1 MSIILFSSDF
11 YEKGRQL
18 SEKTA
23 ETLGYKYAGREILS
37 KVAEK
42 YDMAE
47 AKLTRALD
55 ETPSF
60 MGMSSKAWKLY
71 LAFIQEAALGEF
83 LDDDVVCHGLAAH
96 LYVLG
101 VSHVL
106 KIRILMD
113 PDERAG
119 QVVDQERVPLE
130 KARKIVQR
138 QDKQRRKWS
147 LDAFN
152 QDETDPGLYDTVI
165 NISQID
171 PEEAVEMITAATGY
185 RKFKPMTY
193 SVKCLQDRELAAR
206 VRAALLKNF
215 PDVRVQARD
224 GAVVVEI
231 KALKREKRR
240 KTEAV
245 KAVVGKISGVHYVE
259 VHVINDI
266 FRQAAESAR

>member
-1 MSIILFSSDF
+1 MPIILFSSDF

-18 SEKTA
+18 AEKTA
-23 ETLGYKYAGREILS
+23 ETLGYKYVDREILPS
-37 KVAEK
+37 VAEK
-42 YDMAE
+42 YGIAE
-47 AKLTRALD
+47 AKLKRALD
-55 ETPSF
+55 ETPTL
-60 MGMSSKAWKLY
+60 MGMPSKAWKLY
-71 LAFIQEAALGEF
+71 LAYIQEAVLGEL
-83 LDDDVVCHGLAAH
+83 LDDKVVCHGLAAH

-113 PDERAG
+113 PDERAREVSN
-119 QVVDQERVPLE
+119 QNEVSLQ
-130 KARKIVQR
+130 KAGKIVRR

-152 QDETDPGLYDTVI
+152 QDETDPGLYDMVI
-165 NISQID
+165 NISQIAPD
-171 PEEAVEMITAATGY
+171 EAVEMITTATGY
-185 RKFKPMTY
+185 RKFRPMTY
-193 SVKCLQDRELAAR
+193 SIKCLQDRELAAR
-206 VRAALLKNF
+206 VRAALLKSF

-240 KTEAV
+240 KAAAV
-245 KAVVGKISGVHYVE
+245 KSIVGEISGVHYVE

-266 FRQAAESAR
+266 FRQAAESSR